1 VKVMQFQPGDKVRL
15 THDVGSSFYERNE
28 IYISG
33 TKGSIATILTP
44 EEFFLLDGSGFH
56 VRSEIARE
64 MKEDMRYPVRYEQI
78 MPLLIDETFGF
89 DIINHRCE
97 GGVDLIYAYNLEKV
111 E

>member
-1 VKVMQFQPGDKVRL
+1 MQFQPGDKVRL

-33 TKGSIATILTP
+33 IKGSIATILTP
-44 EEFFLLDGSGFH
+44 EEYFLFGGYELHD
-56 VRSEIARE
+56 RSKIASE
-64 MKEDMRYPVRYEQI
+64 MKEGMRYPVRYEQVT
-78 MPLLIDETFGF
+78 PLLIDDTLGF
-89 DIINHRCE
+89 DIIDHRSE